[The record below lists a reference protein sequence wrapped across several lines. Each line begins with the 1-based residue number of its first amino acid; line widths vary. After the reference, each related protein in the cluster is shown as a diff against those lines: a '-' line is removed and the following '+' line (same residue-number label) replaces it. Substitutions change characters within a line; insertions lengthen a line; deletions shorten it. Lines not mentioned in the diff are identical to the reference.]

1 MSTTTNALKSALLQK
16 TDLSNVAVKAEDVQQ
31 GNSIDWSQHYFEP
44 QPGSQYIIKFCVNLN
59 GTPIT
64 HRSVYKDLPDP
75 TRKGKTFR
83 YISSGNAKSC
93 KVLNL
98 FFELNNDKKNGDAEA
113 ERKIKK
119 YMGKSNQGAC
129 IVQILKSPKEEEIN
143 QFRIMTFATFGE
155 NATLANMLNNK
166 INPSKQKIEQGFE
179 QEDIFNVFGSSALYL
194 DCKEVAIG
202 DGKGRG
208 YSDSSWLEKRKYGC
222 IVSVDNETHT
232 FSEKDTDKEG
242 NLKPEV
248 EKFFDKLI
256 EELQNPDISIHNYFA
271 YTEIGDERNT
281 KETEEYLKM
290 VNDKVDEIIPI
301 IKNKTMSQIAAYG
314 KEDNSST
321 DSDNAKTIGGEKK
334 KDILAES
341 APTEILGSTMN
352 QDNADSQKTTKKETK
367 STPKSGSDVE
377 NLVDSILENQ

>member
-1 MSTTTNALKSALLQK
+1 MGTTNALKSALLQK
-16 TDLSNVAVKAEDVQQ
+16 TDLSNVAVKAEDIQQ
-31 GNSIDWSQHYFEP
+31 GNAIDWSKHFFEP
-44 QPGSQYIIKFCVNLN
+44 QPGNTYTIKFVQNLG

-98 FFELNNDKKNGDAEA
+98 FFELNAEKKNGDAEA
-113 ERKIKK
+113 ERKIKQ

-129 IVQILKSPKEEEIN
+129 VIQILKSPNAEEIGN
-143 QFRIMTFATFGE
+143 FRIMTFATFGE
-155 NATLANMLNNK
+155 NATIANMINNK
-166 INPSKQKIEQGFE
+166 INPSKAKKEEGFE
-179 QEDIFNVFGSSALYL
+179 AEDIFNVFGSSALYL
-194 DCKEVAIG
+194 DCKEVTIG

-222 IVSVDNETHT
+222 VVTIDSETHT
-232 FSEKDTDKEG
+232 FTEKDVKENG
-242 NLKPEV
+242 EFADGV
-248 EKFFDKLI
+248 EKFFDKLV

-271 YTEIGDERNT
+271 FAEPGDEQNT

-290 VNDKVDEIIPI
+290 VNDKVNEIIPV
-301 IKNKTMSQIAAYG
+301 IKNMSMSQIAAYG
-314 KEDNSST
+314 KEDTQSANE
-321 DSDNAKTIGGEKK
+321 DNAKTIGGAKA

-341 APTEILGSTMN
+341 VPTEILGSTMN
-352 QDNADSQKTTKKETK
+352 QEAEKPSVKTETK
-367 STPKSGSDVE
+367 TPATKATNSDA
-377 NLVDSILENQ
+377 LVDDILNEK